1 MSLTTRNESPFIE
14 DDDDDCCVGCVLVCV
29 RAVLD
34 EGMGEVYERGEVA
47 REEGF
52 LGEGGGGSEAAPWL
66 LAGRRISISSLS
78 CSSERRCHCPDLGAR
93 AVRVRRCGHH
103 DERDAESLQVG
114 ECLGWAGDVG
124 GQQNGRLVLEDRFR
138 SQGPLV
144 TDLRLGVGGWRERR
158 REIGG
163 DHLVSQTEREDY
175 LCEVPVERD
184 NPLG

>member
-1 MSLTTRNESPFIE
+1 MS
-14 DDDDDCCVGCVLVCV
+14 
-29 RAVLD
+29 
-34 EGMGEVYERGEVA
+34 
-47 REEGF
+47 
-52 LGEGGGGSEAAPWL
+52 
-66 LAGRRISISSLS
+66 
-78 CSSERRCHCPDLGAR
+78 
-93 AVRVRRCGHH
+93 RV
-103 DERDAESLQVG
+103 
-114 ECLGWAGDVG
+114 
-124 GQQNGRLVLEDRFR
+124 GRLVLEDRFR